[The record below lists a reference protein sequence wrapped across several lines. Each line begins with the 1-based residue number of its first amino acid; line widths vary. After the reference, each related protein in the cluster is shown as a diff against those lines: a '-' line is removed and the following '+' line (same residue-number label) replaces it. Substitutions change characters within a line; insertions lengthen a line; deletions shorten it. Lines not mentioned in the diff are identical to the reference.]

1 MAFLNHGPPKSERPD
16 KTPYTVYYPHSTP
29 PQQRKWDQKYLQ
41 IVSIDPARK
50 NYAMRIERRYDNGW
64 ITPVMFDKV
73 AIQQTQE
80 VNETTI
86 SQTYDNLTKFF
97 NKYKALFTE
106 CHIVIFE
113 RQLPQNYQAVR
124 IAQHTLSYFAITL
137 CDMPLLPSIIEVD
150 AKLKGR
156 ILGYQKGMDL
166 KQWAVSKA
174 REILELRKDEFSL
187 QVMDGFR
194 SKQDDLADTVCQ
206 IEALLISWGFPPT
219 AAAPTITTN
228 NIHSGVQNITTVLT
242 PTMVVKKYSKPAVIP
257 APAGKMLSI
266 VQQAPV
272 RTLTMVKS
280 PLTLLVSQ
288 PRTS

>member
-29 PQQRKWDQKYLQ
+29 HTSRKWNQGYLQ

-73 AIQQTQE
+73 AIQQTHE
-80 VNETTI
+80 VNDTTI

-97 NKYKALFTE
+97 NKYKALFNE
-106 CHIVIFE
+106 CHIIIFE

-124 IAQHTLSYFAITL
+124 IAQHTLSYFLITL

-156 ILGYQKGMDL
+156 ILGFQKGMDL
-166 KQWAVSKA
+166 KQWAVNTA
-174 REILELRKDEFSL
+174 REILELRKDDFSL
-187 QVMDGFR
+187 RVMDGFR

-219 AAAPTITTN
+219 AAAPTTTTN
-228 NIHSGVQNITTVLT
+228 NILSNVQNISTVLT
-242 PTMVVKKYSKPAVIP
+242 PVMIVKKYSKPAVVP
-257 APAGKMLSI
+257 APAGKMLSL

-272 RTLTMVKS
+272 RTLVVNKPS
-280 PLTLLVSQ
+280 LTLVVAQ